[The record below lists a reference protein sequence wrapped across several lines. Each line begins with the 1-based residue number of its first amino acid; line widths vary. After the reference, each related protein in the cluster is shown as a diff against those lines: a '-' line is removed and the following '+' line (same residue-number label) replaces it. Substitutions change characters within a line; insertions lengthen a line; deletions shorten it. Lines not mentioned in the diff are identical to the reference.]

1 MRWDMYEVIIE
12 RPRGGGGWGNEG
24 RRAQMQFRADP
35 ELAPSQEPINQRRS
49 RKWLSENLAPLRR
62 FLLSR
67 VGRPWR
73 EVHSEIAATLQVTSA
88 VQKHVL
94 DHLRDMVYTNVVK
107 EGDRLY
113 ELGDSG
119 VKELRRCRWS
129 PVYVC
134 PETGLLKKVPPHP
147 VRFRAPT
154 VRDVVPIDSGAQY
167 RKIDGQWYRITL
179 SPIPAS
185 PDWLDLRDV
194 LLGDL
199 RNLGTT
205 WQREQTLSEHYGRR
219 DRYATAKR
227 QIGKSELRRL
237 PQEVR

>member
-1 MRWDMYEVIIE
+1 MYEVIIE
-12 RPRGGGGWGNEG
+12 RPRGGGGWGAEG
-24 RRAQMQFRADP
+24 RRAQMQYRADP
-35 ELAPSQEPINQRRS
+35 ELAPNQEPINQRRRS
-49 RKWLSENLAPLRR
+49 RKWLSENLAPLHR

-67 VGRPWR
+67 VGRPWN
-73 EVHSEIAATLQVTSA
+73 EVHSEISANLRVTSA

-107 EGDRLY
+107 VGDCLY
-113 ELGDSG
+113 EHGERG
-119 VKELRRCRWS
+119 VEVLRDRGRS
-129 PVYVC
+129 AVYVC

-185 PDWLDLRDV
+185 PDRLDLRDV

-199 RNLGTT
+199 RNLGTI
-205 WQREQTLSEHYGRR
+205 WQREQTLREHYGRR

>member
-12 RPRGGGGWGNEG
+12 RPRTGGGRGGKD
-24 RRAQMQFRADP
+24 RRAEMCLRADP
-35 ELAPSQEPINQRRS
+35 DQAASNEPIS
-49 RKWLSENLAPLRR
+49 RGRGSKHLNENLAPLRR

-67 VGRPWR
+67 VGRPWNA
-73 EVHSEIAATLQVTSA
+73 VHSEIAATLRVTSA

-94 DHLRDMVYTNVVK
+94 DHLRDMVYTNVVQI
-107 EGDRLY
+107 GDDLY
-113 ELGDSG
+113 ECGSWG
-119 VKELRRCRWS
+119 VQELRRSRWS

-134 PETGLLKKVPPHP
+134 PRTGLLKKVPPRP
-147 VRFRAPT
+147 ARFKPPT
-154 VRDVVPIDSGAQY
+154 VCDVVPIDRDAQY
-167 RKIDGQWYRITL
+167 RKIAGVWYRITL
-179 SPIPAS
+179 TPIPDL
-185 PDWLDLRDV
+185 PDWLGLRDV

-205 WQREQTLSEHYGRR
+205 WEREHTLREHYGYR

-227 QIGKSELRRL
+227 QIGKNELRRL